1 MEYNDLSKLCESLSL
16 SEDDDIPETKIKGEV
31 KREVGLILGKMIGR
45 VEEIDLGYLGEE
57 PRGKQPRGERDQH
70 SGGTR
75 QGLTEPKLTSR
86 WKPKIVEPSSV
97 AEIQVPPLVES
108 DVAPLS
114 TVNQKG
120 KAKISAVKEVNYGLP
135 TNGKNL
141 TEIVLEDDLDIESPA
156 KIQTKETINVFDNV
170 AGTPSLGSRVKGPKT
185 NRRGRPKLVVTSSNP
200 YKKKSKIKICGLG
213 SGTYLRGTCAGSSLD
228 LDKNKWV
235 DVVIKEWVERP
246 GVVNSEATQ
255 PELADEVAI
264 GGCPNLVN
272 EDCQTSLS
280 VLLNSVSSSKFD

>member
-31 KREVGLILGKMIGR
+31 KRVSDQKIRVGAA
-45 VEEIDLGYLGEE
+45 LGEE

-120 KAKISAVKEVNYGLP
+120 KAKISAGDGHNAIKSGSMISYNSRKTV
-135 TNGKNL
+135 
-141 TEIVLEDDLDIESPA
+141 IVGFIN
-156 KIQTKETINVFDNV
+156 TKETINVFDNV